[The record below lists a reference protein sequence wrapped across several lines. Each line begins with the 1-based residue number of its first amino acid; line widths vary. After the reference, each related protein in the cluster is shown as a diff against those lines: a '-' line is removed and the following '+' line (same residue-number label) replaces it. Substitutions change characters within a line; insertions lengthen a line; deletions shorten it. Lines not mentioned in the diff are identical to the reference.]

1 MKKRMKKDK
10 KKSLPNGRG
19 LFGVTPKKP
28 EVDTK
33 PRTAGEQKRATSS
46 AEKRLMGKLI

>member
-1 MKKRMKKDK
+1 MKKNGKKDK

-28 EVDTK
+28 VPDEK
-33 PRTAGEQKRATSS
+33 PRTAREQKKATSG